1 MPSCKRSALQ
11 VRSTIADRLRALA
24 AASIGVD
31 AGDERVH
38 VVSDDDPAEA
48 IARRAAELESCV
60 VCLTSHGRGRLRGAV
75 VGSVARSVLQR
86 SVEAM
91 VALGP
96 MADQPGWSPRPR
108 RWPEPLSVPRM
119 VACVDGSDTSEQ
131 VLPLAASWAR
141 ALDMSLTILT
151 VVADVPEPLRPDQLP
166 TRYGAGVAPE
176 SYIESLVQQ
185 WGRIL
190 PSVDGEVVP
199 DPISAAG
206 GIRAHLNQRPAGLV
220 AVTTHARSGLQ
231 RALLGRAGREHRAR
245 LGRAVPRRT
254 RDAMTA
260 RTDASPEG
268 RLRRRS
274 RLSVPACKQSSSER
288 RCSYV
293 RKSSLARIT
302 TTIGQ
307 AAINFANVR
316 RT

>member
-1 MPSCKRSALQ
+1 MLGFVTAEMESPVPDLRVRHVLVPVDGSEFALQ
-11 VRSTIADRLRALA
+11 ALPTARALAERLDAELQTVSVASAVDNADRLRALA

-108 RWPEPLSVPRM
+108 SWPEPLSVPRI

-185 WGRIL
+185 WGGIL

-199 DPISAAG
+199 DPISVAG
-206 GIRAHLNQRPAGLV
+206 GVRAHLNQRQAGLV

-231 RALLGRAGREHRAR
+231 RALLGA
-245 LGRAVPRRT
+245 
-254 RDAMTA
+254 
-260 RTDASPEG
+260 
-268 RLRRRS
+268 
-274 RLSVPACKQSSSER
+274 
-288 RCSYV
+288 
-293 RKSSLARIT
+293 
-302 TTIGQ
+302 Q
-307 AAINFANVR
+307 AASIVQASVAPCLVAPA
-316 RT
+316 TAPA